1 MRVEFEATNE
11 ADEPISVV
19 AWVPVAKPI
28 YSCAMSDADTIE
40 DSTTV
45 IESVWPAGAYDESY
59 LIGLAE
65 EKAA

>member
-1 MRVEFEATNE
+1 MRVEFTATNE

-28 YSCAMSDADTIE
+28 YSCSMSDADTIE
-40 DSTTV
+40 DSTTE
-45 IESVWPAGAYDESY
+45 IESVWPEGEYDESY
-59 LIGLAE
+59 LKGLAE